1 MSTLTTTPPVAT
13 PTAGPASGRRRG
25 SLGPAA
31 GFRVVSVAFL
41 TVMAFATVPT
51 PLYAL
56 YQARD
61 GFSSAMVTVVFAA
74 FAVGVM
80 LSLYLVG
87 HLSDTVGRRPLVLF
101 AIVTEVA
108 SATIFL
114 SSAALPALLVA
125 RLLCGIGVG
134 ALAATATAHLGELHL
149 ADRPDERTGRPAT
162 VAGLA
167 NIGGLALGPLVG
179 GLLAELAPAPLR
191 LPYAVFLVLLLVAA
205 AAVALVPET
214 VERPRTRPAYRPQ
227 RVVVPRESRSAF
239 AAAGA
244 AAFTA
249 FAVFGMFT
257 ALAPT
262 FLVRV
267 LHESDH
273 IVAGAVTFSVFA
285 AAALAQVGAAGWST
299 QRSLQVGAAAQVLG
313 LLGVLAGAAAG
324 SLPAFVAGGVV
335 AGAGVGLF
343 FRSAVGRAGSLAPV
357 EVRGETLSAIFLTAY
372 AGLTVPVL
380 LIGLALTALTP
391 LVVLMVFVV
400 AVSAATVGAAWAMRT
415 TS

>member
-1 MSTLTTTPPVAT
+1 MTTLASTTPAST
-13 PTAGPASGRRRG
+13 PTDDPASDRRPPRLRPG
-25 SLGPAA
+25 A
-31 GFRVVSVAFL
+31 GFRVVATAFV

-51 PLYAL
+51 PLYAI

-61 GFSSAMVTVVFAA
+61 GFSSSVVTVVFAA

-87 HLSDTVGRRPLVLF
+87 HLSDTLGRRPLILF
-101 AIVTEVA
+101 ALVVEIA
-108 SATIFL
+108 SAVVFL

-125 RLLCGIGVG
+125 RLLSGIGVG

-149 ADRPDERTGRPAT
+149 ADRPGERTGRPAT

-167 NIGGLALGPLVG
+167 NIGGLALGPLAG
-179 GLLAELAPAPLR
+179 GLLAELAPQPLR
-191 LPYAVFLVLLLVAA
+191 VPYAVFLVLLVAA
-205 AAVALVPET
+205 AIAVAVVPET
-214 VERPRTRPAYRPQ
+214 VSRPQSRPPYRPQ
-227 RVVVPRESRSAF
+227 RIVVPRAARSAF

-273 IVAGAVTFSVFA
+273 LVAGSVTFSVFA
-285 AAALAQVGAAGWST
+285 AAALAQVGAAGWPT
-299 QRSLQVGAAAQVLG
+299 RRTLHVGAAAQVLG
-313 LLGVLAGAAAG
+313 LLGVLAAAAAG
-324 SLPAFVAGGVV
+324 SLPAFVTGGVV
-335 AGAGVGLF
+335 AGAGVGLV
-343 FRSAVGRAGSLAPV
+343 FRSAVARAGSLAPA
-357 EVRGETLSAIFLTAY
+357 EVRGETLAAIFLTAY

-380 LIGLALTALTP
+380 LIGLALTTFAP
-391 LVVLMVFVV
+391 LLVLAVFVGVVSV
-400 AVSAATVGAAWAMRT
+400 ATLTAARAMRATV
-415 TS
+415 